1 VFPPEY
7 NHYKH
12 LYIRHRGEPDPGLLA
27 NGTKLGE
34 QFLCLYFDRY
44 MSIDQEIYD
53 RVVKAAY
60 LCILIALMTVTQNV
74 CLKKGKKHKNYLY
87 TQSNYFLCFCCL
99 YLQTFVV
106 KNAYFCTK
114 TKYFKI

>member
-1 VFPPEY
+1 
-7 NHYKH
+7 
-12 LYIRHRGEPDPGLLA
+12 
-27 NGTKLGE
+27 
-34 QFLCLYFDRY
+34 

-114 TKYFKI
+114 TKYLKI